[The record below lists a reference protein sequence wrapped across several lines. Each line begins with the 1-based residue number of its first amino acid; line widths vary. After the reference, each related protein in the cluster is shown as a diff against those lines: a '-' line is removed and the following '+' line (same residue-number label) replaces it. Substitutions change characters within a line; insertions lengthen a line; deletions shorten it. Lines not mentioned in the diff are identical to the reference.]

1 MEDKHP
7 ITAAIE
13 KLISV
18 MHYKG
23 SLTVPEKQQH
33 ADTLRQIANE
43 LKPSKS

>member
-1 MEDKHP
+1 VDDKHP

-18 MHYKG
+18 MHYKV
-23 SLTVPEKQQH
+23 SLTAPEKQQH
-33 ADTLRQIANE
+33 ADTLRQIADE